1 MSKQNRLLMTNETKH
16 KTQED
21 LDLTTMV
28 NAIANDYAAM
38 YNSAPNPIKDV
49 LTQLLWF
56 GEEEGVLVK
65 TAVKKLYECNEEYK
79 EGK

>member
-1 MSKQNRLLMTNETKH
+1 MSKQNRLQMNKTEH

-21 LDLTTMV
+21 LDLKTMV
-28 NAIANDYAAM
+28 DAIANDYAAM

-65 TAVKKLYECNEEYK
+65 TAVKKLYKCNEEYK

>member
-1 MSKQNRLLMTNETKH
+1 MSKQNRLQMNKTEP
-16 KTQED
+16 KTQEN

-49 LTQLLWF
+49 LTHLLWF

>member
-1 MSKQNRLLMTNETKH
+1 MSKQNRLQMNKTEH
-16 KTQED
+16 KTQEN

-28 NAIANDYAAM
+28 TAIANDYAAM